1 MSKRDM
7 RNWAYKQMRGDYPP
21 LPLWGRLLL
30 AIVMV
35 AICGWIAYSLMYT
48 PPLPSP

>member
-7 RNWAYKQMRGDYPP
+7 RNWAYKQIRGEQKP

-35 AICGWIAYSLMYT
+35 AACGWIAYSYIHFG
-48 PPLPSP
+48 